1 MRARAIGSVA
11 VTLATV
17 AACAASA
24 TARPVRGPH
33 QVVDSRLTTTRPNAP
48 TGTIYSGTYHAAGN
62 AKAYPPYMR
71 RMVAYPPRGYRYD
84 TTVPARCTASDIELE
99 ALGPG
104 ACPAASRVGGGSTD
118 GLWLGR
124 FRSTLKVDIFN
135 NANEQ
140 IFLVSGS
147 PGLATVAR
155 GRIYRDGSI
164 EFASPTCFP
173 SIRPPGCPVD
183 NALQL
188 GTSVT
193 IPAYTR
199 RSGGKLRSYITT
211 ASRCPATGYWRTPI
225 RFWWADG
232 SVDTVVAPQRCRPSA
247 RG

>member
-1 MRARAIGSVA
+1 
-11 VTLATV
+11 
-17 AACAASA
+17 
-24 TARPVRGPH
+24 
-33 QVVDSRLTTTRPNAP
+33 
-48 TGTIYSGTYHAAGN
+48 
-62 AKAYPPYMR
+62 MR
-71 RMVAYPPRGYRYD
+71 RMVSYPPRGYHYD
-84 TTVPARCTASDIELE
+84 TTVVPHCSASDIELE
-99 ALGPG
+99 AFGPP
-104 ACPAASRVGGGSTD
+104 ACPAASRLGGGTTE
-118 GLWLGR
+118 GVWLGR
-124 FRSTLKVDIFN
+124 FRTTLKIEVFN
-135 NANEQ
+135 NTAEQ

-155 GRIYRDGSI
+155 GRIYRNGSI

-183 NALQL
+183 NALHL

-232 SVDTVVAPQRCRPSA
+232 SVDTVVA
-247 RG
+247 